1 MEYQETN
8 EEIGN
13 IALFRYGFKKDLIKC
28 KEGLYKPEFKILG
41 KCNPEFLIKPKKKY
55 KDLIIKDGMIYK
67 P

>member
-13 IALFRYGFKKDLIKC
+13 IALFRYEFKKDLIKC
-28 KEGLYKPEFKILG
+28 KEGLYKPKFNIIG
-41 KCNPEFLIKPKKKY
+41 KAKPEFLIKPEKK
-55 KDLIIKDGMIYK
+55 LIIENGMVYK